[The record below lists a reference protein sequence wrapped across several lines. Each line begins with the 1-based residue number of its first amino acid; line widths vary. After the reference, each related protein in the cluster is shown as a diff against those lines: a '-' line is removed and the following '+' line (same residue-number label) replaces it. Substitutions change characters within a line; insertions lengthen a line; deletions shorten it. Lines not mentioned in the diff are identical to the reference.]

1 MSKLS
6 CISIL
11 EEENVSSSPLPPSI
25 VIIVEDIAQGQ
36 NPFGIEVLK
45 ICLIGTHKPSI
56 MLMSIIHG
64 RNFTLV
70 MSYMGTTHSG
80 CVPNNVNDA
89 LQLLKDSNVNL
100 KQKTTEKGGVR
111 ARSLAHNTLRGRGA
125 C

>member
-1 MSKLS
+1 
-6 CISIL
+6 
-11 EEENVSSSPLPPSI
+11 
-25 VIIVEDIAQGQ
+25 
-36 NPFGIEVLK
+36 LK

-64 RNFTLV
+64 RNFTPV

-100 KQKTTEKGGVR
+100 KQKTTEKR
-111 ARSLAHNTLRGRGA
+111 RSQGTLPSSQHFEG
-125 C
+125 